1 LIYNDFRKKLFFV
14 FAKKQIFNKLN
25 EGSKMTIDVLSDYL
39 TVAAMTLMFALG
51 FLAGNRR

>member
-1 LIYNDFRKKLFFV
+1 
-14 FAKKQIFNKLN
+14 
-25 EGSKMTIDVLSDYL
+25 MTIDVLSDYL